1 MNTLTLK
8 LSLAFTLVVLI
19 AVGIMAFLVNRATTS
34 EFGAYL
40 AHQQAMGGMMG
51 PGMGRMMGFIG
62 EAERGF
68 LDSLTRWL
76 TVSGLV
82 AGGLAFI
89 LGLALARQISS
100 PLRLLAAA
108 ARRIATGDMTARVK
122 VQSKDEVG
130 QLSVD
135 FNDMADAL
143 SRNQQLRRQ
152 MTADIAHELG
162 TPLSVIQGNLEAML
176 DGVIPLTPQQV
187 ASLHDQ
193 SLLLSRLISDLRQL
207 SLAEAGQ
214 LKLNRSPTD
223 LASLVQHTI
232 EAMQPSAQ
240 TAGVSLTVSLQPELP
255 KTGADPDRIAQ
266 VVHNLLSN
274 AIRYSSEGGRILVN
288 VEMKGRDLLQVSV
301 SDTGSGILPED
312 LPRIFDRFYRAD
324 HSRTKSTGGAGLG
337 LAIAREIVNAHGGR
351 IWAESQPARGSTFFF
366 TLPVSPSSQP

>member
-19 AVGIMAFLVNRATTS
+19 AVGIMAFLVNQATTS

-40 AHQQAMGGMMG
+40 VHQQAMGGMMG
-51 PGMGRMMGFIG
+51 PGMGGMMGLIG

-68 LDSLTRWL
+68 LDSLNRWL
-76 TVSGLV
+76 IVSGLV
-82 AGGLAFI
+82 AIGLAFLI
-89 LGLALARQISS
+89 GLALARQILS
-100 PLRLLAAA
+100 PLRLLATAT
-108 ARRIATGDMTARVK
+108 RRIATGDMTARVK
-122 VQSKDEVG
+122 VQSKDEIG

-176 DGVIPLTPQQV
+176 DGVIPITPQRV

-223 LASLVQHTI
+223 LSSLVQHTV

-240 TAGVSLTVSLQPELP
+240 TAGVSLTVSLQPEMP
-255 KTGADPDRIAQ
+255 KTVADPDRIAQ
-266 VVHNLLSN
+266 VVHNLLTNS
-274 AIRYSSEGGRILVN
+274 IRYSSEGGRILVKL
-288 VEMKGRDLLQVSV
+288 EMKDRDLLQVSV
-301 SDTGSGILPED
+301 SDNGSGILPED

-324 HSRTKSTGGAGLG
+324 RSRTKATGGAGLG
-337 LAIAREIVNAHGGR
+337 LAIAREIVNAHGGH
-351 IWAESQPARGSTFFF
+351 IWAESQPTRGSTFLF
-366 TLPVSPSSQP
+366 TLPVSSSS

>member
-19 AVGIMAFLVNRATTS
+19 AIGIMAFLVNRATTS

-40 AHQQAMGGMMG
+40 SHQQAMGGMMV
-51 PGMGRMMGFIG
+51 PGMGGMMGFIG
-62 EAERGF
+62 EAEKGF
-68 LDSLTRWL
+68 LDSLNRWL
-76 TVSGLV
+76 IVSGLV
-82 AGGLAFI
+82 AGGLAFLI
-89 LGLALARQISS
+89 GLALARQISS

-122 VQSKDEVG
+122 VRSKDEVG
-130 QLSVD
+130 QLSLD

-176 DGVIPLTPQQV
+176 DSVIPLTLEQV

-193 SLLLSRLISDLRQL
+193 TLLLSRLTSDLRQL
-207 SLAEAGQ
+207 SLAEAGH

-223 LASLVQHTI
+223 LTSLVQHAV
-232 EAMQPSAQ
+232 EAMQPSAR
-240 TAGVSLTVSLQPELP
+240 TAGLSLTLSLQTGLP
-255 KTGADPDRIAQ
+255 RTVADPDRIAQ
-266 VVHNLLSN
+266 VVHNLLTN
-274 AIRYSSEGGRILVN
+274 AIRYTSEGGRILVS

-324 HSRTKSTGGAGLG
+324 HSRTKATGGAGLG

-366 TLPVSPSSQP
+366 TLPVSSSS